1 MDWLDSVQN
10 IRRLKNEN
18 RLVIFVGAGVSKNS
32 DMPLWSELIKKI
44 ADKINYSR
52 CTFCNNRKAKCKVYC
67 YF

>member
-44 ADKINYSR
+44 VDKINYSR
-52 CTFCNNRKAKCKVYC
+52 CTFCNKRKM
-67 YF
+67 

>member
-32 DMPLWSELIKKI
+32 DMPLWSEL
-44 ADKINYSR
+44 NTLVP
-52 CTFCNNRKAKCKVYC
+52 CTFKITMTGLQMRN
-67 YF
+67 